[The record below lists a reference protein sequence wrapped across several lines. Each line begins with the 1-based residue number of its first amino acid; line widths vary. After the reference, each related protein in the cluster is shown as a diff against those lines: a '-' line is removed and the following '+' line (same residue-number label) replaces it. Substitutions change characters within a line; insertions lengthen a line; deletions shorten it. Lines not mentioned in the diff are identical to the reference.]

1 MVPDLAADSE
11 GFQRV
16 GDTSEGNDCA
26 KNCGNQSFK
35 VLNGRN
41 RPIALQNRLLRGQL
55 RKNSFETTISLILA
69 QF

>member
-16 GDTSEGNDCA
+16 GDTSEGNDCG

-41 RPIALQNRLLRGQL
+41 RSIALQNR
-55 RKNSFETTISLILA
+55 
-69 QF
+69 

>member
-26 KNCGNQSFK
+26 KNCGHQSFK
-35 VLNGRN
+35 VLNCGN
-41 RPIALQNRLLRGQL
+41 RSIAPQNRLLRGQL
-55 RKNSFETTISLILA
+55 QKKLI
-69 QF
+69 

>member
-16 GDTSEGNDCA
+16 GDTSEGNDCG

-35 VLNGRN
+35 VLNC
-41 RPIALQNRLLRGQL
+41 
-55 RKNSFETTISLILA
+55 T
-69 QF
+69 